1 MHAKEAGKCK
11 IISITIFFIQDN
23 IMHSAFKTAFNDQVE
38 KKPRWI
44 QKGYN
49 NFATLLSSVQQG
61 DIYVVEKNMM
71 HMKKKVKWKSKTREC
86 RASIS

>member
-1 MHAKEAGKCK
+1 MQNNQQYQ
-11 IISITIFFIQDN
+11 IFIQDN
-23 IMHSAFKTAFNDQVE
+23 IMYSAFKTAFNDQVE
-38 KKPRWI
+38 TNRWI

-71 HMKKKVKWKSKTREC
+71 HMKKKVKWKSKTKENVEPQ
-86 RASIS
+86 